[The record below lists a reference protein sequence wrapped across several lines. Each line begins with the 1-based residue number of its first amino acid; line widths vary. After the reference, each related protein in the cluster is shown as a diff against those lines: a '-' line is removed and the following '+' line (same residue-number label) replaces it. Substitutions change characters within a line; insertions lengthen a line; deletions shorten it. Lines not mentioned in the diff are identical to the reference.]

1 MLEKLPGDAAGA
13 AVCLPHLLAAGAL
26 SASEQVSV
34 VHLVRS
40 IMAQTP
46 PNMEASR
53 ATPTQPIKKDY
64 PATALGLSR
73 ALTNIIAALALDQ
86 RPLVKYANGK
96 CDQVAAGQRGEGDD
110 YDKEGVPVLPGLLCS
125 VVTAELVPLLQPII
139 FSTVTDQ
146 VFGSTAGLSQREEEQ
161 LKQLRRR
168 MPGWWVTYR
177 FDVQKLVS
185 FTNYTSLSR

>member
-26 SASEQVSV
+26 SESEQVSV

-53 ATPTQPIKKDY
+53 AAPTQPINKDY

-86 RPLVKYANGK
+86 RPLVKYANAK
-96 CDQVAAGQRGEGDD
+96 CDQVAAGPRGEGVD
-110 YDKEGVPVLPGLLCS
+110 YDMEYVPVLPGLLCS

-146 VFGSTAGLSQREEEQ
+146 VFGSTPGLSQREEEQ
-161 LKQLRRR
+161 LKQLRKR
-168 MPGWWVTYR
+168 MPGWWVANR
-177 FDVQKLVS
+177 HKLVS
-185 FTNYTSLSR
+185 FTNHTSLSR